1 MARPHIVILAFAAT
15 AIPARAA
22 AQVDPPPPPPPIP
35 AVEEAK
41 PRKSFLLPILEIV
54 VMDAGINLV
63 NRQGPDGHFYKV
75 TGSSIR
81 RNLRSKWVIDDD
93 PFDVNQFLHPY
104 QGAMYHGIAR
114 SAGLNYWQSVGYTFA
129 GSALWEIAGEV
140 TKPSK
145 NDQIASGIAGSF
157 FGEPLFR
164 LSEALIHGMH
174 GTRKSSGFWRFV
186 AATIVSPP
194 NGINH
199 KIFGD
204 RYEASGTSNEGATDL
219 RLQLGAT
226 GLVKTTARDKAP
238 RKLNSGIFGVAV
250 DYGLPGRAEYA
261 HERPFDYFS
270 MEATVSGA
278 RGAENVATRGLITGK
293 DYYSEKVAGVWGLYG
308 HYDYLANDAFRFS
321 TTAVSLG
328 TSTQFWLSEHAALQT
343 TVLAGVGYYGGQ
355 TVRGTDETDVH
366 YGIAPQGLVTAK
378 LIGGRRLSVEVSG
391 REYYA
396 TDVGGFRTEIKGLS
410 RGGHDRVR
418 RGDVSLA
425 LRLFGRHAISVTYRT
440 ARRTSFVTG
449 FPSVKQR
456 SDTVGVLYNL
466 LGSGG
471 FGAIR

>member
-1 MARPHIVILAFAAT
+1 MARPQIVILAIAIA

-22 AQVDPPPPPPPIP
+22 AQADPLPPPAVP
-35 AVEEAK
+35 ALEEAE

-63 NRQGPDGHFYKV
+63 NRQGPDGYFYKV
-75 TGSSIR
+75 TSSSIR
-81 RNLRSKWVIDDD
+81 RNLKSKWVIDDD
-93 PFDVNQFLHPY
+93 PFEVNQFLHPY

-129 GSALWEIAGEV
+129 SSALWEIAGEV
-140 TKPSK
+140 TPPSK
-145 NDQIASGIAGSF
+145 NDQIASGLAGSF

-164 LSEALIHGMH
+164 LSEALIHGMQ

-186 AATIVSPP
+186 AGTIVSPP

-204 RYEASGTSNEGATDL
+204 RYQDSASSNLGATDL
-219 RLQLGAT
+219 RLQV
-226 GLVKTTARDKAP
+226 GLD
-238 RKLNSGIFGVAV
+238 SGIFAVSV

-261 HERPFDYFS
+261 HKRPFDYFS
-270 MEATVSGA
+270 IEATVSGA
-278 RGAENVATRGLITGK
+278 RGAENVATRGLLVGK
-293 DYYSEKVAGVWGLYG
+293 DYNSERVAGVWGLYG

-321 TTAVSLG
+321 TTSVSVG
-328 TSTQFWLSEHAALQT
+328 TSTQFWLSQHAALQT
-343 TVLAGVGYYGGQ
+343 TVLAGVGYYGAQ
-355 TVRGTDETDVH
+355 TVGGTEETDFH
-366 YGIAPQGLVTAK
+366 YGLAPQALLTAK
-378 LIGGRRLSVEVSG
+378 LIGGNRLAVEVSG

-396 TDVGGFRTEIKGLS
+396 SDVGGFRNEIKGFN

-418 RGDVSLA
+418 RGDASLA
-425 LRLFGRHAISVTYRT
+425 LRLFGRHAISVTYRA
-440 ARRTSFVTG
+440 ARRTAFVTG
-449 FPSVKQR
+449 FPSVTQR
-456 SDTVGVLYNL
+456 SDTVGVFYNI